1 MSSKRALVELIEDT
15 LLGKGLTHL
24 PTSSILLLSK
34 LTLPSVQEQNCQRT
48 DVRIELARTRKD
60 LR

>member
-1 MSSKRALVELIEDT
+1 MSSKRALVELIDDT
-15 LLGKGLTHL
+15 LLGNGLTHL
-24 PTSSILLLSK
+24 PTSSMLLLSR

-48 DVRIELARTRKD
+48 DVRIKRTRTRKD